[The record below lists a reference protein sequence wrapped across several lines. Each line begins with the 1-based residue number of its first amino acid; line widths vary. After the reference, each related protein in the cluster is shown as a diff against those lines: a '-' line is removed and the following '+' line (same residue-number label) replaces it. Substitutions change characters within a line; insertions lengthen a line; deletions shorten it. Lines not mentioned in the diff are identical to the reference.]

1 MLVDFENVQA
11 VDFNKLDGDI
21 HVVIFTGAAQT
32 KIPLDL
38 VAKTQK
44 MGSRLEW
51 KHVDKAGKN
60 ALDFFIAY
68 QLGKIFEREPQAQCY
83 VLTKDKG
90 FDPLLKHLQA
100 ASRKCQRIEKISEI
114 K

>member
-1 MLVDFENVQA
+1 MFWLSHHHPDEYDRCYA
-11 VDFNKLDGDI
+11 VAGV
-21 HVVIFTGAAQT
+21 HVCARCLGTYPVLF
-32 KIPLDL
+32 
-38 VAKTQK
+38 
-44 MGSRLEW
+44 
-51 KHVDKAGKN
+51 
-60 ALDFFIAY
+60 FFIAY